1 MCLQCQMP
9 HDIRRKVDSLSSSA
23 APKPAGPGE
32 QTARAL
38 AVALERVLDLD
49 RRLYAALADA
59 RTCPPDRP

>member
-9 HDIRRKVDSLSSSA
+9 HDVRRKVDVLSSSA

-32 QTARAL
+32 QSARAL
-38 AVALERVLDLD
+38 ALALDRVLDLD

-59 RTCPPDRP
+59 CTYPPDRP